1 MLLDHRARSDAPTM
15 ATDEARNMLDGD
27 RNILS
32 LPGTFAPLSLRL
44 GLLVSHFTAGSYAP
58 AAVQLAA
65 MEMV

>member
-1 MLLDHRARSDAPTM
+1 M